1 MKLFSVLLNNPKQ
14 PFTPA
19 ESKYVLRLS
28 SSCTLLVEQPD
39 KISNK
44 MTGIKKRD
52 IDNFCKNKQPKTN
65 RIWLYLN
72 AGNTM
77 LTKADIE
84 KYFIAEK
91 QESLVFLVIGML
103 ALMLAVIFYFASKT
117 QIYRG
122 AAIPLFILGLLQ
134 AIAGY
139 TVYIKSDDQRVSQV
153 YAYDMNPD
161 QLKTV
166 ELTRMRKVKTNFLI
180 YRWIEIGVFIAGLIT
195 IFLFRNDPAK
205 TFWLGLGITLATM
218 SAELFMADFI
228 AEKRAVNYVSLLEEY
243 NK

>member
-1 MKLFSVLLNNPKQ
+1 
-14 PFTPA
+14 
-19 ESKYVLRLS
+19 
-28 SSCTLLVEQPD
+28 
-39 KISNK
+39 
-44 MTGIKKRD
+44 
-52 IDNFCKNKQPKTN
+52 
-65 RIWLYLN
+65 
-72 AGNTM
+72 M

-103 ALMLAVIFYFASKT
+103 AIMLAVIFYFASKT

-122 AAIPLFILGLLQ
+122 AAIPLFILGLMQ

-166 ELTRMRKVKTNFLI
+166 ELTRMRRVKTNFQI
-180 YRWIEIGVFIAGLIT
+180 YRWIEIGVFIAGLVT
-195 IFLFRNDPAK
+195 LLLFRNDPAK
-205 TFWLGLGITLATM
+205 TFWLGLGVTLAIM
-218 SAELFMADFI
+218 SAELFIADFI
-228 AEKRAVNYVSLLEEY
+228 AEKRAVHYVSLLEEY
-243 NK
+243 NKKA